1 GMWEMVQCLLT
12 TIGVVS
18 LVDNS
23 DVNCSAEL
31 FFSPVSRYAI
41 VIGKILGSSFTAI
54 ISCLGVLVVG
64 LAMGITLSPWS
75 LLALLALAPLMCLSG
90 GALAMIV
97 MGVIKN
103 NKAANL
109 AVMLNTMPQ
118 MFLRRKR
125 DVR

>member
-18 LVDNS
+18 LVDAS
-23 DVNCSAEL
+23 DDLSSAEL
-31 FFSPVSRYAI
+31 LVSPVSRYAI

-97 MGVIKN
+97 MGVI
-103 NKAANL
+103 
-109 AVMLNTMPQ
+109 
-118 MFLRRKR
+118 
-125 DVR
+125 